1 MQCSPISQASLPT
14 LLCTVASHW
23 GTQTG
28 TSGMVNLLSPTE
40 PDTSDPQLPL
50 FPGGHPDIKG
60 FSSKQS
66 KPKIPVSGGGKGK
79 WRGRG
84 EMD

>member
-1 MQCSPISQASLPT
+1 MQRSPISQASLPT

-40 PDTSDPQLPL
+40 PDTNDPQLPL
-50 FPGGHPDIKG
+50 FPGGHPDI
-60 FSSKQS
+60 
-66 KPKIPVSGGGKGK
+66 
-79 WRGRG
+79 
-84 EMD
+84 